1 MTQSQRTRLD
11 LLVHL
16 PQGYGNNRCGRHVTK
31 IVQHLTNF
39 DVFLWGFSE
48 NFERKLRINYIALL
62 NLFFYLTIFKQ
73 VSQYL
78 QRLFLSIPFR
88 LQKETE
94 IFQCSNPFIVIFY
107 CLLLMNI
114 SDPVSVPEIP
124 LSKPKKATLS
134 SDIFYHFRGLWPGF
148 HIS

>member
-1 MTQSQRTRLD
+1 MAGVEQNRYKTNNGCTKHLPQTGISVTQSQRTRLD

-16 PQGYGNNRCGRHVTK
+16 RQGYGNNRCGRHVTK

-78 QRLFLSIPFR
+78 QRLFF
-88 LQKETE
+88 
-94 IFQCSNPFIVIFY
+94 FI
-107 CLLLMNI
+107 
-114 SDPVSVPEIP
+114 ST
-124 LSKPKKATLS
+124 PK
-134 SDIFYHFRGLWPGF
+134 RN
-148 HIS
+148 